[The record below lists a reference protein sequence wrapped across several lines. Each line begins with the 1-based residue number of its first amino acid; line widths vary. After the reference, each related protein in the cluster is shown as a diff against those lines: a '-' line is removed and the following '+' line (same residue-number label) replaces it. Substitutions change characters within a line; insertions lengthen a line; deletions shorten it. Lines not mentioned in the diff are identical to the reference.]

1 MNRTRPYT
9 LKRRAENQAE
19 TRRRIVEAT
28 VDLHTEVGPS
38 RTSISAI
45 AVRAGVQR
53 HTVYAHF
60 PTARELFLACSGLTL
75 ECDPLPDADTLR
87 RIANREQRLRRGLSE
102 LYAWYGRNAELANSV
117 MRDAEVD
124 PLTRDIVRLRM
135 SPRFEAL
142 HAVLAQGF
150 PCWADARRCARPRAQ
165 LPHLA
170 IAYAGQSIECRCG
183 CGICDAH
190 DTLYCRTTGLI
201 RPTFDRRA
209 IAYFFSARSAA
220 KHLDNRRA
228 ARHRKGFCERRA
240 RARSP

>member
-1 MNRTRPYT
+1 MNRRRPYT
-9 LKRRAENQAE
+9 PKRRAENQAE

-45 AVRAGVQR
+45 AERAGVQR

-60 PTARELFLACSGLTL
+60 PTGRELFLACSGLTL
-75 ECDPLPDADTLR
+75 ERDPLPDADTLR
-87 RIANREQRLRRGLSE
+87 TIANPEQRLRRGLTE

-135 SPRFEAL
+135 TPRFDAL

-150 PCWADARRCARPRAQ
+150 QPGRTRDAALGLAISFQTWRSLTQDSRLSADAAVEFVVRTIRC
-165 LPHLA
+165 
-170 IAYAGQSIECRCG
+170 
-183 CGICDAH
+183 
-190 DTLYCRTTGLI
+190 TV
-201 RPTFDRRA
+201 
-209 IAYFFSARSAA
+209 
-220 KHLDNRRA
+220 
-228 ARHRKGFCERRA
+228 ERRN
-240 RARSP
+240 

>member
-1 MNRTRPYT
+1 MNRRRPYT

-45 AVRAGVQR
+45 ADRAGVQR

-75 ECDPLPDADTLR
+75 ERDPLPDADTLR
-87 RIANREQRLRRGLSE
+87 RIANPEQRLRRGLSE

-135 SPRFEAL
+135 SPRFDAL

-150 PCWADARRCARPRAQ
+150 QPGRTRDAALGLALSFHTWRSLTQDSRLSADAAVEFVVRTIRC
-165 LPHLA
+165 
-170 IAYAGQSIECRCG
+170 
-183 CGICDAH
+183 
-190 DTLYCRTTGLI
+190 TV
-201 RPTFDRRA
+201 
-209 IAYFFSARSAA
+209 
-220 KHLDNRRA
+220 
-228 ARHRKGFCERRA
+228 ERRN
-240 RARSP
+240 

>member
-1 MNRTRPYT
+1 MNRRRPYI

-75 ECDPLPDADTLR
+75 ERDPLPDADTLR
-87 RIANREQRLRRGLSE
+87 RIANPEQRLRRGLSE

-142 HAVLAQGF
+142 YAVLAQGF
-150 PCWADARRCARPRAQ
+150 HAGRTPDAALGLALSFHTWRSLTQDSRLSADAAVEFVVRTIRC
-165 LPHLA
+165 
-170 IAYAGQSIECRCG
+170 
-183 CGICDAH
+183 
-190 DTLYCRTTGLI
+190 TV
-201 RPTFDRRA
+201 
-209 IAYFFSARSAA
+209 
-220 KHLDNRRA
+220 
-228 ARHRKGFCERRA
+228 ERRN
-240 RARSP
+240 